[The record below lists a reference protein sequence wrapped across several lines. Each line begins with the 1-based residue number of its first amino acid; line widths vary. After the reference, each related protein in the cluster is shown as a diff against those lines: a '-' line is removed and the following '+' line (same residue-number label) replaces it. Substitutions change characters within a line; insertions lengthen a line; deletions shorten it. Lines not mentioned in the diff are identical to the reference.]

1 MKSAFTFILF
11 YGVVSGAFGAS
22 GSKVLSK
29 TEQNVRDI
37 WSATN
42 TTAQQ
47 RAAAVNS
54 CFTNGTPIS
63 RVLDVIGKWDEH
75 HQKITTAD
83 PVEKESRALV
93 YRLGPDRIT
102 IHAKGSPGT
111 RTENC
116 AFVGA
121 FVWRPSDFGQQ
132 RGAANWS
139 QPVLPDTN
147 RAPPAAGS
155 SR

>member
-1 MKSAFTFILF
+1 MKSALTFILLLA
-11 YGVVSGAFGAS
+11 VVSGASGAP
-22 GSKVLSK
+22 GSNELSK
-29 TEQNVRDI
+29 CEQNVRNI

-75 HQKITTAD
+75 HQKFTTAD
-83 PVEKESRALV
+83 PVEKEFRAFV

-102 IHAKGSPGT
+102 IRAKGSPGT
-111 RTENC
+111 RTEIC
-116 AFVGA
+116 AFDGA
-121 FVWRPSDFGQQ
+121 FVWRPADFGQQ
-132 RGAANWS
+132 RGAANRS
-139 QPVLPDTN
+139 QQVPSDTN
-147 RAPPAAGS
+147 RTPPAAGS
-155 SR
+155 GR

>member
-1 MKSAFTFILF
+1 MKSALIFMLLLAA
-11 YGVVSGAFGAS
+11 VLGARGALES
-22 GSKVLSK
+22 NALSRS
-29 TEQNVRDI
+29 EQNVRDI

-54 CFTNGTPIS
+54 CFTNGTSIT
-63 RVLDVIGKWDEH
+63 RVLEVIGKWDEH

-83 PVEKESRALV
+83 PVEKESRVLV

-102 IHAKGSPGT
+102 IRAKGSPGT

-116 AFVGA
+116 TFVGA
-121 FVWRPSDFGQQ
+121 FAWRPTDFGQQ
-132 RGAANWS
+132 RGAANRS
-139 QPVLPDTN
+139 QPLPSDTN
-147 RAPPAAGS
+147 RAPPSAGS
-155 SR
+155 GR